1 MPTAIFNSAQSAL
14 PPFVWICN
22 PDAFAIRIYNP
33 INTHSTS
40 AEILFAAGLQIRQNG
55 NSAGLQI
62 QHNEAKGKMGTMG
75 IMKRLGLGAMG
86 ILGTLK

>member
-1 MPTAIFNSAQSAL
+1 LPTAIFNSAQSAL

-33 INTHSTS
+33 INTHSIS
-40 AEILFAAGLQIRQNG
+40 AEILLAVGLQIRQNG

-62 QHNEAKGKMGTMG
+62 QHNEGMMGAMG